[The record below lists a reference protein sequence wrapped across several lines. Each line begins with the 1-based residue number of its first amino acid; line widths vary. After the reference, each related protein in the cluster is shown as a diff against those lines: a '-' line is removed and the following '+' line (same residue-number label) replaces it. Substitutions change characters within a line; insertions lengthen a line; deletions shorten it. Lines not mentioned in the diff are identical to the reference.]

1 MRTLVRRLLILVAVG
16 VVSGVL
22 AYVVNSRGTSS
33 SSTTAASQLQPAA
46 PAPSGVRPD
55 LAQLESCLRA
65 QGVTVPA
72 DPRDEAFRAALV
84 ACRQYLPEFPFGH
97 HDAFGRDGDGR
108 R

>member
-22 AYVVNSRGTSS
+22 AYIVNGRDTSPS
-33 SSTTAASQLQPAA
+33 LSTTAASQLQRAA
-46 PAPSGVRPD
+46 PAPNGVRPD

-65 QGVTVPA
+65 QGVTMPA
-72 DPRDEAFRAALV
+72 DPRDEHFRTALL
-84 ACRQYLPEFPFGH
+84 ACRQYLPAFPV
-97 HDAFGRDGDGR
+97 DRDGDGR